1 MSMEG
6 AAWSSLYRLSHSKD
20 QKSFSRETVRR
31 TFAFAAPYKGKI
43 TVFVLLSVV
52 TAALAVATPVLA
64 GAEQLAR
71 VACELLRLLD
81 RVIQID
87 SGAEESEGPLLLGL
101 FLYDLEIPA
110 AGKVHYLRGE
120 VF

>member
-20 QKSFSRETVRR
+20 QKTFSRDTVRR

-52 TAALAVATPVLA
+52 MAVAGGRHP
-64 GAEQLAR
+64 GPRRPGSGRDHRQSGRR
-71 VACELLRLLD
+71 VR
-81 RVIQID
+81 
-87 SGAEESEGPLLLGL
+87 
-101 FLYDLEIPA
+101 
-110 AGKVHYLRGE
+110 
-120 VF
+120 